1 MVRVNTERLYC
12 PGCKCDLATEIEDES
27 QRILHYQ
34 EVQIGYAVMSEKK
47 IPGTVCSNGLML
59 NTNVYGLRTSKVLVY
74 CYNVKV
80 VGVTQTGTLFDFT
93 EVGRTDA
100 EKIERR
106 GKCSDVITELNNLSL
121 GLIDGYATY
130 YDLQQIMYSIRK
142 LDFVT
147 GQITYNVVMSKI
159 F

>member
-1 MVRVNTERLYC
+1 MYC
-12 PGCKCDLATEIEDES
+12 PGCKCDLGTEIEDES
-27 QRILHYQ
+27 QRMLHYQ

-47 IPGTVCSNGLML
+47 VPGTVCSNGLML
-59 NTNVYGLRTSKVLVY
+59 NTNVY
-74 CYNVKV
+74 
-80 VGVTQTGTLFDFT
+80 
-93 EVGRTDA
+93 VGRTDA

-106 GKCSDVITELNNLSL
+106 GKCPDVITELKNLSL

-147 GQITYNVVMSKI
+147 GQITYKVEMSKLS
-159 F
+159 